1 MLRHAILALLAI
13 EPASGFDL
21 LRRFQQIEGYA
32 WSARHSQIYPELARC
47 LTEGLIEEAGTG
59 PRRKR
64 LYRTTE
70 RGMRLVQS
78 WLTATQ
84 PDRTV
89 RSEVA
94 LRSFFTW
101 LLEPGQAEHFY
112 RSEADYQREHLREL
126 EELAARVPIDW
137 RRTGPDMSRRLTIE
151 HALRLTRAEIE
162 WAEWAAD
169 QVAIEQL
176 GSLVNGQ
183 RDASVESPSQGASE
197 KARQR
202 VARRP
207 RPSRQTPL
215 RDSARSA

>member
-1 MLRHAILALLAI
+1 MLRYAILALLAI

-21 LRRFQQIEGYA
+21 LRRFQHTEGYA

-47 LTEGLIEEAGTG
+47 LAEGLIKEAGAG

-70 RGMRLVQS
+70 RGIGLVRK
-78 WLTATQ
+78 WLIDTQ

-89 RSEVA
+89 RNEVA

-101 LLEPGQAEHFY
+101 LLEPAHAEHFY
-112 RSEADYQREHLREL
+112 RSEATYQREHLAEL
-126 EELAARVPIDW
+126 EELAARVPTDW
-137 RRTGPDMSRRLTIE
+137 RRPGPDMSRRLTIE
-151 HALRLTRAEIE
+151 HALRLTRAEME

-176 GSLVNGQ
+176 ASLVKDHHDVSLVNAA
-183 RDASVESPSQGASE
+183 RAVDAP
-197 KARQR
+197 ARER
-202 VARRP
+202 AARRP
-207 RPSRQTPL
+207 GSRRQTSI

>member
-1 MLRHAILALLAI
+1 MLRYAILALLAT

-21 LRRFQQIEGYA
+21 LRRFQHTEGYA

-47 LTEGLIEEAGTG
+47 LAEGLIVEAGAG

-64 LYRTTE
+64 LYRTTA
-70 RGMRLVQS
+70 RGIGLVRD
-78 WLTATQ
+78 WLIDTQ

-94 LRSFFTW
+94 LRSLFTW
-101 LLEPGQAEHFY
+101 LLEPAHAEHVY
-112 RSEADYQREHLREL
+112 RSEAAYQREHLREL
-126 EELAARVPIDW
+126 EELAAGTTDW
-137 RRTGPDMSRRLTIE
+137 RHPGPDMSRRLTIE

-176 GSLVNGQ
+176 GSLVKGR
-183 RDASVESPSQGASE
+183 RDASIETGTQAVSAT
-197 KARQR
+197 ARER
-202 VARRP
+202 APRGPRSRR
-207 RPSRQTPL
+207 QAPL

>member
-1 MLRHAILALLAI
+1 MLRSAILALLAI

-21 LRRFQQIEGYA
+21 LRRFQQTEGYA

-47 LTEGLIEEAGTG
+47 LAEGLIEEVGAG

-70 RGMRLVQS
+70 RGKRLVRS
-78 WLTATQ
+78 WLIDTQ

-101 LLEPGQAEHFY
+101 VLEPARAEHFY
-112 RSEADYQREHLREL
+112 RSEAAYQREHLGQL
-126 EELAARVPIDW
+126 EELAARVPTDW
-137 RRTGPDMSRRLTIE
+137 RQSGPDMSRRLTIE

-162 WAEWAAD
+162 WADWAAD
-169 QVAIEQL
+169 QVAIQGL
-176 GSLVNGQ
+176 DSLVKGQ
-183 RDASVESPSQGASE
+183 ADADTESSNQTVGATS
-197 KARQR
+197 RGR
-202 VARRP
+202 PVRRPRARRP
-207 RPSRQTPL
+207 TPL